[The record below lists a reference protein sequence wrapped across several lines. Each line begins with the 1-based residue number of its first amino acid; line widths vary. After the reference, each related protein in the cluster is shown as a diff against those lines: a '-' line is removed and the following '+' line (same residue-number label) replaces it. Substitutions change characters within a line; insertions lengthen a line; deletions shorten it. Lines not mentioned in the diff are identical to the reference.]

1 MTVPIRFTEPDAIP
15 QSPAASPPLQH
26 RPDMSS
32 SRNIPSFPADSRTIA
47 VFCGSSVG
55 TDPAYVDAARAFGRL
70 LGAAGMNMVFGGGA
84 IGLMGETA
92 RAVRETGRPVHGV
105 LPDFLRHLEP
115 PMTNGETVE
124 ITTDLQ
130 ERKRRML
137 EVADGFVILPGGL
150 GTLDEFFEVITS
162 AQLDVF
168 AKPIVV
174 LDTNG
179 FYAPLE
185 ALLQH
190 VIDQGFAKPQS
201 RDLCRFVATPQQAVE
216 ALRAG
221 LGD

>member
-1 MTVPIRFTEPDAIP
+1 
-15 QSPAASPPLQH
+15 
-26 RPDMSS
+26 MSS
-32 SRNIPSFPADSRTIA
+32 PRNTPSFPAGSRSIA

-55 TDPAYVDAARAFGRL
+55 NDPVFVEAARTFGQL
-70 LGAAGMNMVFGGGA
+70 LGVAGMNMVFGGGA
-84 IGLMGETA
+84 IGLMGEA
-92 RAVRETGRPVHGV
+92 AKAVRGTGRPVHGV

-124 ITTDLQ
+124 ITADLQ

-137 EVADGFVILPGGL
+137 DEADGFAILPGGL

-174 LDTNG
+174 LNTNG

-190 VIDQGFAKPQS
+190 VIDQGFAKAQS

-221 LGD
+221 LGDRPWR